1 MDPRE
6 LLEGIAAKVREMA
19 KTETIVGEP
28 IVLGDATLLPVTRV
42 MIGFG
47 GGSGTGDAETK
58 SDKAQKAVGSGG
70 GGGGG
75 VRVEPAAFIVLQH
88 GEVSIMAVPGKRGA
102 LAGLV
107 EHMPDLIEKL
117 SAQKKEKKCKKC
129 EKEGNE
135 KTDSNEDD

>member
-42 MIGFG
+42 MVGFG

-75 VRVEPAAFIVLQH
+75 VRVEPAAFIVLQR

-117 SAQKKEKKCKKC
+117 AAQKKEKKEKKG
-129 EKEGNE
+129 EKEAD
-135 KTDSNEDD
+135 TDD